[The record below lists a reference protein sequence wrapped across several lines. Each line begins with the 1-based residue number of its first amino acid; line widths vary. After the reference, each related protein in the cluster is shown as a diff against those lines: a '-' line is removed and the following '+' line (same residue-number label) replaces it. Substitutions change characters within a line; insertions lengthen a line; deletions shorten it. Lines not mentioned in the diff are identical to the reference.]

1 MENVI
6 FLQFESNFFQF
17 FSSVCFKALCFK
29 VPQGEAKEIW
39 TYIFILPSLLK
50 RWFCISGYLLINFY
64 SFQSPNFMD

>member
-29 VPQGEAKEIW
+29 VPQGEAKEI
-39 TYIFILPSLLK
+39 
-50 RWFCISGYLLINFY
+50 
-64 SFQSPNFMD
+64 